1 VEVRSAL
8 QIRRR
13 NAQVGRAESGQG
25 GAVAGGCV
33 SLARRPI
40 RRPQDIGLGRKRPIE
55 GDKLRGS
62 AKIERIEGRGT
73 EAWRDREWEGER
85 VSTHQVGACR
95 VQQADDVSVDTI

>member
-1 VEVRSAL
+1 
-8 QIRRR
+8 
-13 NAQVGRAESGQG
+13 
-25 GAVAGGCV
+25 
-33 SLARRPI
+33 
-40 RRPQDIGLGRKRPIE
+40 IE

-95 VQQADDVSVDTI
+95 VQQADDVSVDTILTHERGRGRIDRDIDVDRGAEPGAELYGVHERARTVRIGHDTGH